1 MTGRK
6 YDQAERKMN
15 LRLSILLV
23 AVLVLFGGTFLVV
36 RFTGSEA
43 RTPNEPWLFRI
54 DQDAI
59 DHIVVTRKGQT
70 LAFEKK
76 PGSLKWFILKDPEL
90 PVNFERWAGVPLL
103 LSGPR
108 VNRVLSDTIGDPVSY
123 GLDPP
128 ETRVKVTEGNGQGF
142 EFHMGFSTP
151 DESNTYARLVGYPQL
166 FTVPTVWAEI
176 ISRLVTEPPYPRLYV
191 IEEDEIRGIQVT
203 SDGSTVVYRRDLFA
217 QQFTIEG
224 DPPVPVYAEKWE
236 GTLSLISLPVV
247 VEVIF
252 ENVEGP
258 GSYGLDPP
266 MTIAHLIKMD
276 GSSIEFHL
284 GIITPDQES
293 YYART
298 VGEDDE
304 VMIVPASWAQAV
316 IALATDPPYP
326 PEGAATAGSD

>member
-1 MTGRK
+1 
-6 YDQAERKMN
+6 MN

-43 RTPNEPWLFRI
+43 RIPDEPWLFRI
-54 DQDAI
+54 DDGAI
-59 DHIVVTRKGQT
+59 NHIVVTHKGQT

-76 PGSLKWFILKDPEL
+76 PGSLKWFILEDPEL
-90 PVNFERWAGVPLL
+90 PVNFERWSGTPLL

-108 VNRVLSDTIGDPVSY
+108 VNRVLSDTIDDPVSY

-128 ETRVKVTEGNGQGF
+128 ETSVKVTERNGQGF
-142 EFHMGFSTP
+142 EFHIGSSTP
-151 DESNTYARLVGYPQL
+151 DKSNTYARLVGHPQL

-176 ISRLVTEPPYPRLYV
+176 IDRLVIEPPYPRLYL
-191 IEEDEIRGIQVT
+191 IEEDDIRGIQVT
-203 SDGSTVVYRRDLFA
+203 SDGSTVDYRRDPFTK
-217 QQFTIEG
+217 QFSIVG
-224 DPPVPVYAEKWE
+224 DPEVPVYPEKWE
-236 GTLSLISLPVV
+236 GTLGLISLARV

-252 ENVEGP
+252 ENAKDAA
-258 GSYGLDPP
+258 SYGLDPP
-266 MTIAHLIKMD
+266 KTTTRLIRLD
-276 GSSIEFHL
+276 GSFIEFHL
-284 GIITPDQES
+284 GIATPDQES

-316 IALATDPPYP
+316 IALAINPPYP
-326 PEGAATAGSD
+326 P